1 MKAEECADIVLW
13 GSSTL
18 YPQLLD
24 ANFIDRL
31 LLLTIPI
38 VLGKGKRIFG
48 NTSHQVALKLMECEA
63 TPTGVIMAAYEGA
76 GAVPTGSL

>member
-1 MKAEECADIVLW
+1 MIDAPP
-13 GSSTL
+13 GPFPF

-24 ANFIDRL
+24 ANLIDRL
-31 LLLTIPI
+31 LLLTVPI

-63 TPTGVIMAAYEGA
+63 TPTGVIMATYERA
-76 GAVPTGSL
+76 AAVPTGRL